1 MKIFVSILLFALPSA
16 AISQQA
22 VQLNGQVSGQEFPV
36 RAPQLTDQQAVQ
48 LNGQVSGQELPVRA
62 PQLTDQQAVQLNGGQ
77 DVLINGSA
85 PGAAGE
91 YIQLYT
97 LPDPV
102 TGRKKLIQSIAVDTT
117 EKFFLR
123 MDCDSLCWIIFRLG
137 VNEYQ
142 LLVQSGESYQPV
154 LPGYK
159 EMTRV
164 TKLDPFFEYKSVH
177 LRLGKGD
184 NPNNAIRAIDSL
196 YYKYV
201 NQVTGAIYLGEK
213 LPDSD
218 TLLSAFSRIEES
230 LEGEYEK
237 RYFSCRYS
245 LLSMI
250 SVRDI
255 SPGRDELD
263 LINSSYSPR
272 MPAYADLVKQVF
284 NGWLIRLANNDNTGE
299 IRHIINSGNNYHAI
313 VKLIIDQGS
322 IRDTSLLEFVLLD
335 NLYSEYYKGGFRK
348 EAVEYLI
355 EDMSSEAINKYNRNL
370 AARALWQIRKLK
382 PGNRPPPFS
391 LPGRDGLLYTP
402 DSLRGKYSILVFGS
416 ADLPE
421 TGFELDI
428 LNSWVNDFR
437 DSLAVAVIL
446 VDEDFE
452 SSFRKGGFKKYDFI
466 FLDGSASDKL
476 LDDYEISYLPAFY
489 FLDREAKLLLSPSVM
504 PSENLRE
511 LIISR
516 YLKGPR

>member
-16 AISQQA
+16 AISEQA
-22 VQLNGQVSGQEFPV
+22 VMLNAPVPCQEV
-36 RAPQLTDQQAVQ
+36 ISRAPQLTGEQAVK
-48 LNGQVSGQELPVRA
+48 LNVPAAGKESPDVTL
-62 PQLTDQQAVQLNGGQ
+62 QLTGEQTVPLKGGQ
-77 DVLINGSA
+77 HVLIKGSA

-97 LPDPV
+97 LPDPL
-102 TGRKKLIQSIAVDTT
+102 TGRKKLIESIALDTT
-117 EKFFLR
+117 EMFFLR
-123 MDCDSLCWIIFRLG
+123 MDCDSLCWIILRLG
-137 VNEYQ
+137 VYEYQ
-142 LLVQSGESYQPV
+142 LLVESGESYQLE

-159 EMTRV
+159 GMTWAE
-164 TKLDPFFEYKSVH
+164 KLDPFFEHKTVH
-177 LRLGKGD
+177 LHLGEAY
-184 NPNNAIRAIDSL
+184 NPNNAIRTVDSL
-196 YYKYV
+196 YYEYL
-201 NQVTGAIYLGEK
+201 NLVTGSIYLGGE

-218 TLLSAFSRIEES
+218 SLLRAFSRIKES

-255 SPGRDELD
+255 SPGPDVLN
-263 LINSSYSPR
+263 LINSGYSPS
-272 MPAYADLVKQVF
+272 MPAYTDLVKQVF

-299 IRHIINSGNNYHAI
+299 IRRIINSGNAYHSV

-322 IRDTSLLEFVLLD
+322 IRDTSLMEFVLLD
-335 NLYSEYYKGGFRK
+335 NLYSVYYKGGFRK
-348 EAVEYLI
+348 DAVEYLI
-355 EDMSSEAINKYNRNL
+355 EDMSSEAINKYNRDL

-391 LPGRDGLLYTP
+391 LPGRDGKVYTA

-416 ADLPE
+416 ADLTE
-421 TGFELDI
+421 TAFELDI
-428 LNSWVNDFR
+428 LNRWVNDFKDR
-437 DSLAVAVIL
+437 LAVVVIL
-446 VDEDFE
+446 MDDNFE
-452 SSFRKGGFKKYDFI
+452 LSLRKGDFGKYDFI
-466 FLDGSASDKL
+466 FLDGSASDEL
-476 LDDYEISYLPAFY
+476 LDNYEIRYLPSFY

-516 YLKGPR
+516 YLRGLH

>member
-1 MKIFVSILLFALPSA
+1 MRVFVSILLFALATAASSEPPVQMNERPA
-16 AISQQA
+16 GQEYQGAISHLTGEPPVGVSEEAA
-22 VQLNGQVSGQEFPV
+22 VQGLFSRPVQV
-36 RAPQLTDQQAVQ
+36 TDQP
-48 LNGQVSGQELPVRA
+48 PV
-62 PQLTDQQAVQLNGGQ
+62 
-77 DVLINGSA
+77 IIKGSA
-85 PGAAGE
+85 QGAAGE
-91 YIQLYT
+91 HIKLYT
-97 LPDPV
+97 LPGPL
-102 TGRKKLIQSIAVDTT
+102 TGKKRMIESIAVDSAGS
-117 EKFFLR
+117 FLFR
-123 MDCDSLCWIIFRLG
+123 MDCDSLCWLILQVGIYEYRLLAERG
-137 VNEYQ
+137 ENYQ
-142 LLVQSGESYQPV
+142 LV
-154 LPGYK
+154 LPRYRAVSRD
-159 EMTRV
+159 E
-164 TKLDPFFEYKSVH
+164 KLNPFFEYKSVH

-184 NPNNAIRAIDSL
+184 NPNNAIRALDSL

-218 TLLSAFSRIEES
+218 SLLRAFSKIEES

-237 RYFSCRYS
+237 RYFSCRYA

-250 SVRDI
+250 SRRDI
-255 SPGRDELD
+255 SPGRDD
-263 LINSSYSPR
+263 QGLINGSYSPR
-272 MPAYADLVKQVF
+272 MPAYTDLVQQVF
-284 NGWLIRLANNDNTGE
+284 RGWLLRLANNDNTGE
-299 IRHIINSGNNYHAI
+299 LRQTINSGNNYHAI
-313 VKLIIDQGS
+313 VEFLIRQGS
-322 IRDTSLLEFVLLD
+322 ISDTSVLEFVLLD

-348 EAVEYLI
+348 EAVEDLI
-355 EDMSSEAINKYNRNL
+355 EHMSSEAINKYNREL
-370 AARALWQIRKLK
+370 AAQALWQVQKLK
-382 PGNRPPPFS
+382 PGKRPPTFS

-452 SSFRKGGFKKYDFI
+452 SSLRRGGFEKYDFI
-466 FLDGSASDKL
+466 FLDGSATDKL

-504 PSENLRE
+504 PSENLRQ

-516 YLKGPR
+516 YLRGPH